1 MTPREQRELIVNS
14 IIEDIMTN
22 MNDNDLGI
30 IRDALESHFAR
41 YRWADIE
48 QEYKERAIA

>member
-1 MTPREQRELIVNS
+1 MTPREQRELIVGA
-14 IIEDIMTN
+14 IIDDIMTN
-22 MNDNDLGI
+22 MEENDLGI

-48 QEYKERAIA
+48 QEYRERAGA